1 MKTPARSLL
10 VAAFALAVGFAV
22 SSAPRGDPGQCVDNF
37 RAYDRVAAR
46 FWAGARGSPRRQPPD
61 VERAAQRLIVQDC
74 LTWTNDLDGMEA
86 YAATLQGFR
95 ITDGPTA
102 IRPTPVHLGAL
113 TSIADEVRVTIVFR
127 GLGYNSRGV
136 GAMELGRRIYIGPF
150 YSQEA
155 LDQAIAIGLGAGF
168 VAPYAAVNTR
178 F

>member
-1 MKTPARSLL
+1 MRLLLAL
-10 VAAFALAVGFAV
+10 VAVGAVWT
-22 SSAPRGDPGQCVDNF
+22 APMAQARDAAECLQRF
-37 RAYDRVAAR
+37 RQYDRALDRYSGGGVATRWNNLILPGDLAR
-46 FWAGARGSPRRQPPD
+46 AT
-61 VERAAQRLIVQDC
+61 QRLVVAGCQ
-74 LTWTNDLDGMEA
+74 TWTRDLDGMEA

-102 IRPTPVHLGAL
+102 IRPTPVHLGVL

>member
-1 MKTPARSLL
+1 MRRLLLALITAASVWTAPTAQARDAGECLQL
-10 VAAFALAVGFAV
+10 FL
-22 SSAPRGDPGQCVDNF
+22 Q
-37 RAYDRVAAR
+37 YDRVSGRYPGGGVGRGWNNLVLPGDLARATQRVVAA
-46 FWAGARGSPRRQPPD
+46 GCQ
-61 VERAAQRLIVQDC
+61 
-74 LTWTNDLDGMEA
+74 TWTRDLDGMEA

-127 GLGYNSRGV
+127 GLGYNSRGL
-136 GAMELGRRIYIGPF
+136 GARELGRRIYIGPF

-155 LDQAIAIGLGAGF
+155 LDQAISLGREVGF
-168 VAPYAAVNTR
+168 VAPYAATQTR